1 METADEEQDSKGEG
15 EKLTQGGNNVVTN
28 HFAHSVPDQDV

>member
-1 METADEEQDSKGEG
+1 MKSRTARGEG